1 MTARVATI
9 SARPPLPAS
18 VPRSRR
24 WAPRRAMPRMKVLVL
39 GAGVIGVTAAYE
51 LAGAGHEVTVV
62 DRQAGAGARDQLRQ
76 RRRGLARLLG
86 ALGRAR
92 ACR

>member
-1 MTARVATI
+1 
-9 SARPPLPAS
+9 
-18 VPRSRR
+18 
-24 WAPRRAMPRMKVLVL
+24 MKVLVL

-62 DRQAGAGARDQLRQ
+62 DRPARPGDGDELRQ
-76 RRRGLARLLG
+76 RRRGIAG
-86 ALGRAR
+86 YSAPWAGR